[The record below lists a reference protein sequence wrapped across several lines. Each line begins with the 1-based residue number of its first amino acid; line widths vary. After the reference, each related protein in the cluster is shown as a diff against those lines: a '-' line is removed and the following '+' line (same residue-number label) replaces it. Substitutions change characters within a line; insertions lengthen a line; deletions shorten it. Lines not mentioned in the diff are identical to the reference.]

1 MSGRLIY
8 LMGPSGSGKDSLL
21 NAARERLAERGC
33 VIARRVITR
42 SAEAVG
48 EDAIS
53 VMPAEFDQQEATG
66 AFALSWRANGLAYG
80 IPRQIDDW
88 LAAGQDVLVNGSRGH
103 LAQARERYPELLA
116 ILLQVNEAA
125 LRQRLQARGRE
136 SVEQIEA
143 RLARSR
149 ELQADAACSPL
160 PRVGDDCM
168 DAGGRATQ
176 DAQAEG
182 PGVRAE
188 VDSQHL
194 LNNSGP
200 LEQTVTQLL
209 QLLGESRICA

>member
-21 NAARERLAERGC
+21 NAARARLAERGC

-48 EDAIS
+48 EDAIG
-53 VMPAEFDQQEATG
+53 VAPVEFDQQEAAG

-88 LAAGQDVLVNGSRGH
+88 LAAGQDVLINGSRGH
-103 LAQARERYPELLA
+103 LAQARQRYPGLLA
-116 ILLQVNEAA
+116 ILLRVDEAA

-136 SVEQIEA
+136 SAEQIEA

-149 ELQADAACSPL
+149 DFVVGGALAAAVTPAAVAPTENTVVL
-160 PRVGDDCM
+160 D
-168 DAGGRATQ
+168 
-176 DAQAEG
+176 
-182 PGVRAE
+182 
-188 VDSQHL
+188 
-194 LNNSGP
+194 NSGP
-200 LEQTVTQLL
+200 LEQTVSQLL
-209 QLLGESRICA
+209 QLLSDTRICA